1 VRWLL
6 LFLMTSAQTVLAQQ
20 AVPLRA
26 ESDIAF
32 TVNESFLDSGGIQYF
47 YQLIR
52 DTPNPETVSASFR
65 ELRALDVHHVWS
77 RLSAPTHVVLSR
89 IVYTVD
95 KDITFFSES
104 RVRDLGYI
112 NAVGGKMNVTANA
125 DGTYRVGKIP
135 SNVFALQYFD
145 ERALKDNEDSD
156 VRQAFEV
163 LARFVGKGPAPK
175 IIVAQENRDFSRVM
189 GMRTAEGSFTWTV
202 HQPLSIK
209 KTRIT
214 VLTMSYLH
222 TLPPFFLG
230 GEDRVMRESIQGA
243 VGLIS
248 RLRAY

>member
-1 VRWLL
+1 
-6 LFLMTSAQTVLAQQ
+6 MTSAQIAPAQLA
-20 AVPLRA
+20 APLRA
-26 ESDIAF
+26 ERDIAF
-32 TVNESFLDSGGIQYF
+32 TVDEPFLASGGIQYF

-65 ELRALDVHHVWS
+65 ELRALDINHVWS

-95 KDITFFSES
+95 KDITFFTEG
-104 RVRDLGYI
+104 RVRDIGYI
-112 NAVGGKMNVTANA
+112 NAVGGKMNITANP
-125 DGTYRVGKIP
+125 DGTYRVGKMP
-135 SNVFALQYFD
+135 SNIFSLQYFD
-145 ERALKDNEDSD
+145 EQALKENDDAD
-156 VRQAFEV
+156 TRHALDTLFH
-163 LARFVGKGPAPK
+163 FVDKGPAPK
-175 IIVAQENRDFSRVM
+175 VIVAQENRDFSRVM

-202 HQPLSIK
+202 HQPLSTR